1 MDTTQAIDL
10 TQQALL
16 QVFMLSAPALLAA
29 LVIALTTGVL
39 QTITQIQDATLS
51 AVPKLLGVTL
61 VLALSLSWLL
71 ERLVAYSHD
80 LIQHAP
86 RLLSSVP

>member
-1 MDTTQAIDL
+1 MDTSHAIDL

-16 QVFMLSAPALLAA
+16 QVFTLSAPALVAA

-61 VLALSLSWLL
+61 VLALCLSWLL

-80 LIQHAP
+80 LIQQAP